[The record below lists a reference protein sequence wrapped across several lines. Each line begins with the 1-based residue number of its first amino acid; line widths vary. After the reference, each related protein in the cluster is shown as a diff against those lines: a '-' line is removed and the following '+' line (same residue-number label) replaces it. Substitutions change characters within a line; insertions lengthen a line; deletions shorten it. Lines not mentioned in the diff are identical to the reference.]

1 MPESECWVFWS
12 KGKKECP
19 KTPPLLGGEGQFIL
33 PVIYVR
39 RADDTGVIPITI

>member
-19 KTPPLLGGEGQFIL
+19 KTPPLLEGQFIL
-33 PVIYVR
+33 PVIYVH
-39 RADDTGVIPITI
+39 RADDTGVIPVTI